1 MWRARLPTCCVPYGP
16 LTDVPYFRIK
26 LKVLPVL
33 CNLSRSVAPALP
45 DLPGPGTQE
54 VLVEVHRR
62 SLLPPPPPRRLLVS
76 KNLGSHLVA
85 PRTGTRDEHVNLVA
99 PIPSDA
105 RRICLRVHASRSS
118 TLSRTPLPQVLHL
131 IIIPPRPSTYL
142 TYLHT
147 PYVARTCASSLPEAD
162 AHRGVI
168 GASILVQRQRPPARL
183 VGPRHLLSRRVGWP
197 SHGARMIDT
206 A

>member
-1 MWRARLPTCCVPYGP
+1 MCCVPYGP

-33 CNLSRSVAPALP
+33 CNLSRSVAPGLP
-45 DLPGPGTQE
+45 DLPGPGTQ

-118 TLSRTPLPQVLHL
+118 TLSRTPTSSASHHYSSAPKHIPYLP
-131 IIIPPRPSTYL
+131 TYSVRGS
-142 TYLHT
+142 HMRIVS
-147 PYVARTCASSLPEAD
+147 PGSRCASWRYWCFHSRPKTATPC
-162 AHRGVI
+162 
-168 GASILVQRQRPPARL
+168 AS
-183 VGPRHLLSRRVGWP
+183 GWSP
-197 SHGARMIDT
+197 SFAVPSCWVAVPWGTND
-206 A
+206 